1 MTNLEKTGFDPE
13 NLELEEKVNSSFPKK
28 EIEKRLTPE
37 NVTKQKYKDLLIA
50 EKKED
55 QALEEIDRLQKE
67 MNNIFANIP
76 NRKKAEKK
84 IVEEI
89 DPLMNKAMEEVDL
102 IKDESNKAYDEWSNA
117 MKEEFEEL
125 AKRNEEDDKENE

>member
-1 MTNLEKTGFDPE
+1 MANSKETGFDPE

-28 EIEKRLTPE
+28 EMEKRLTLE
-37 NVTKQKYKDLLIA
+37 NVRKQKFRDLREA
-50 EKKED
+50 MKKED
-55 QALEEIDRLQKE
+55 QALDEIDRLQIKID
-67 MNNIFANIP
+67 NIFAVAR

-117 MKEEFEEL
+117 TKEEFEEL
-125 AKRNEEDDKENE
+125 AKRNEDDKENE

>member
-1 MTNLEKTGFDPE
+1 MANSKETGFNPE
-13 NLELEEKVNSSFPKK
+13 NLELEEKVNPSFPKK
-28 EIEKRLTPE
+28 EIEKRLTLE
-37 NVTKQKYKDLLIA
+37 NVRKQKFRDLREA
-50 EKKED
+50 MKKED
-55 QALEEIDRLQKE
+55 QALDEIDRLQIKID
-67 MNNIFANIP
+67 NIFAVAR

-117 MKEEFEEL
+117 TKEEFEEL
-125 AKRNEEDDKENE
+125 AKRNEDDKENE